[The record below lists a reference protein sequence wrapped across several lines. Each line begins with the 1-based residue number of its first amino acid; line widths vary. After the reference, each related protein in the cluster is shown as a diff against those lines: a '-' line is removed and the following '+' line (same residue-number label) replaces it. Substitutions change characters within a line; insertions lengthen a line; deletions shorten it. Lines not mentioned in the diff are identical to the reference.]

1 MKRTPSYGVWYC
13 CTMWIKSWLPSP
25 QCGRGAGSEGD
36 RCAVIGCLALRI
48 QQACSAS
55 TLGLLLLLVLPS
67 QAEVAFQDLLKM
79 PAENWLSYSGDLTA
93 RRHSL
98 LKQIN

>member
-1 MKRTPSYGVWYC
+1 
-13 CTMWIKSWLPSP
+13 
-25 QCGRGAGSEGD
+25 
-36 RCAVIGCLALRI
+36 VIGCLALRI
-48 QQACSAS
+48 QQACSAF
-55 TLGLLLLLVLPS
+55 TLSLLLLLALPL

-98 LKQIN
+98 LKQINTTNVGNLVPQWVYHVKDSKRL